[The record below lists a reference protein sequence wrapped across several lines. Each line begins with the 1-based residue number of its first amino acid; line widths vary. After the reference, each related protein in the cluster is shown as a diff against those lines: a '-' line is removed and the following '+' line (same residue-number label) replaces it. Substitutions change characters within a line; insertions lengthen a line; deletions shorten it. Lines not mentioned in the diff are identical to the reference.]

1 MTQWSLRRPGPIG
14 MCAGLALSMAAAG
27 AATAT
32 EDVTT
37 YTLDNGLEIVVIEDH
52 RAAAITNMVWYRTG
66 AADEPPGKS
75 GIAHYLEHLLFKGT
89 DELAPGEFSAT
100 VRANGGSDN
109 AFTSWDYTGY
119 FQRVAADRLELMLRM
134 EADRMVDL
142 VLTEEIV
149 APELDVILEERS
161 QRVDSSPGSIFGE
174 QRRAAQYLNHPY
186 SIPIIGWRHEMEGL
200 TKQDALDFYET
211 FYAPNNAILIVA
223 GDVEPEEVKR
233 LAEQHFGPIP
243 ANPDLP
249 ERVRPE
255 EPPQVAER
263 RVSYADP
270 RVAQPYVIRTYLAP
284 ERDTGAQET
293 AAALTVLA
301 ELLGGSSATS
311 FLGEKLEF
319 EENRAVY
326 TSAFYSGVS
335 LDDTT
340 FGLINVPAEGIS
352 LAEAEADL
360 DRVLAEFIEAEIDA
374 EALDRIKMQIRAS
387 EIYGRDSVGSRARTY
402 GTALTSGLTVADVQ
416 AWPDVLAA
424 VTAEDVK
431 AAAEMVFDKRKA
443 VTGWL
448 MRDGEE
454 ELMQ

>member
-1 MTQWSLRRPGPIG
+1 MTRWFFPRLAA
-14 MCAGLALSMAAAG
+14 AGLAVSLSVAAPAQ
-27 AATAT
+27 AA

-52 RAAAITNMVWYRTG
+52 RAAAVTNMVWYRTG

-100 VRANGGSDN
+100 VQANGGSDN

-119 FQRVAADRLELMLRM
+119 FQRVAADRLELMIKM

-142 VLTEEIV
+142 ELSEEIV
-149 APELDVILEERS
+149 LPERDVILEERS

-186 SIPIIGWRHEMEGL
+186 GVPIIGWRHEMEQL
-200 TKQDALDFYET
+200 SRQDALDFYET
-211 FYAPNNAILIVA
+211 YYAPNNAILIVA
-223 GDVEPEEVKR
+223 GDVQPEEVKR
-233 LAEQHFGPIP
+233 LAEQYFGPIP

-249 ERVRPE
+249 ARVRPV

-263 RVSYADP
+263 RIAYADP

-284 ERDTGAQET
+284 ERDSGAQET
-293 AAALTVLA
+293 AAALTLLA

-319 EENRAVY
+319 EESRAVY

-340 FGLINVPAEGIS
+340 FGLIVVPAEDVS

-360 DRVLAEFIEAEIDA
+360 DRVLEQFMASEIDA
-374 EALDRIKMQIRAS
+374 EALDRIKMQVRAA
-387 EIYGRDSVGSRARTY
+387 EIYGRDSVDARAREY

-416 AWPDVLAA
+416 AWPKVLAA
-424 VTAEDVK
+424 VTAEDIK

>member
-1 MTQWSLRRPGPIG
+1 MTRNGFLGAA
-14 MCAGLALSMAAAG
+14 MAGLATLTLAAG
-27 AATAT
+27 IARAE

-52 RAAAITNMVWYRTG
+52 RAAAVTNMVWYRTG

-75 GIAHYLEHLLFKGT
+75 GIAHYLEHLMFKGT
-89 DELAPGEFSAT
+89 DELAPGEFSES

-119 FQRVAADRLELMLRM
+119 FQRVAADRLELMMKM

-142 VLTEEIV
+142 QLTEEVV
-149 APELDVILEERS
+149 APELGVILEERS
-161 QRVDSSPGSIFGE
+161 QRVDNSPGSIFGE

-186 SIPIIGWRHEMEGL
+186 AVPIIGWRHEMEGL
-200 TKQDALDFYET
+200 TKQDALEFYET
-211 FYAPNNAILIVA
+211 YYAPNNAILIVA
-223 GDVEPEEVKR
+223 GDVAPEEVRR
-233 LAEQHFGPIP
+233 LAEMYFGPIP

-249 ERVRPE
+249 PRVRPQ

-284 ERDTGAQET
+284 ERDAGAQET

-319 EENRAVY
+319 EESRAVY

-340 FGLINVPAEGIS
+340 FGLIVVPAEGVS

-360 DRVLAEFIEAEIDA
+360 DRVLAAFMEAEIDPQ
-374 EALDRIKMQIRAS
+374 ALDRIKMQIRAS
-387 EIYGRDSVGSRARTY
+387 EIYGRDNVDARAREY

-416 AWPDVLAA
+416 AWPEILSA

-448 MRDGEE
+448 MRDGAG

>member
-1 MTQWSLRRPGPIG
+1 MTRWTFLGLAT
-14 MCAGLALSMAAAG
+14 AGLALITITAAPAK
-27 AATAT
+27 AA

-37 YTLDNGLEIVVIEDH
+37 FTLENGLEIVVIEDH
-52 RAAAITNMVWYRTG
+52 RAAAVTNMVWYRTG

-89 DELAPGEFSAT
+89 DELEPGEFSAT

-134 EADRMVDL
+134 EADRMVNL
-142 VLTEEIV
+142 VLTEEV
-149 APELDVILEERS
+149 VRPELGVILEERS

-186 SIPIIGWRHEMEGL
+186 SVPIIGWRHEMEGL

-223 GDVEPEEVKR
+223 GDVQPEEVRR
-233 LAEQHFGPIP
+233 LAEQYFGPIP

-249 ERVRPE
+249 PRARPT

-263 RVSYADP
+263 RISYADT

-284 ERDTGAQET
+284 ERDSGAQET

-319 EENRAVY
+319 DANRAVY

-340 FGLINVPAEGIS
+340 FGLIIVPADGVS
-352 LAEAEADL
+352 LTEAEADL
-360 DRVLAEFIEAEIDA
+360 DRVLAEFIAQEIDQV
-374 EALDRIKMQIRAS
+374 ALDRIKVQIRAS
-387 EIYGRDSVGSRARTY
+387 EIYGRDNVGSRARTY
-402 GTALTSGLTVADVQ
+402 GTALTSGLTVEDVQ
-416 AWPDVLAA
+416 AWPDILAA

-448 MRDGEE
+448 MREGEE

>member
-1 MTQWSLRRPGPIG
+1 MTRWKRMGVPLR
-14 MCAGLALSMAAAG
+14 GLALAAL
-27 AATAT
+27 AASPLAAS

-37 YTLDNGLEIVVIEDH
+37 YTLENGLEIVVIEDH

-100 VRANGGSDN
+100 VQANGGTDN

-119 FQRVAADRLELMLRM
+119 FQRVAADRLDLMLKM

-142 VLTEEIV
+142 VLTEEVV
-149 APELDVILEERS
+149 APELGVILEERS
-161 QRVDSSPGSIFGE
+161 QRVDSSAGSLFGE
-174 QRRAAQYLNHPY
+174 QRRAAQYMNHPY
-186 SIPIIGWRHEMEGL
+186 AVPIIGWRHEMEQL
-200 TKQDALDFYET
+200 TKQDTLDFYET

-223 GDVEPEEVKR
+223 GDVEPEEVLA
-233 LAEQHFGPIP
+233 LAETHFGPIP

-249 ERVRPE
+249 ERLRPS
-255 EPPQVAER
+255 EPPQLAER
-263 RVSYADP
+263 RIAFADE

-284 ERDTGAQET
+284 ERNAGDQET
-293 AAALTVLA
+293 AAALTLLA

-319 EENRAVY
+319 ETQRAVY

-335 LDDTT
+335 LDATT
-340 FGLINVPAEGIS
+340 FGLITVPAEGVS
-352 LAEAEADL
+352 LAEAEAEL
-360 DRVLAEFIEAEIDA
+360 DAAVAEFMATEIDA

-387 EIYGRDSVGSRARTY
+387 EIYGRDNVGSRARTY

-416 AWPDVLAA
+416 AWPDILEA
-424 VTAEDVK
+424 VTAEDIK
-431 AAAEMVFDKRKA
+431 AAGEMVFDKRKA

-448 MRDGEE
+448 MREGQE

>member
-1 MTQWSLRRPGPIG
+1 MTRWKRMGLPLR
-14 MCAGLALSMAAAG
+14 GLALAALAATPLAAA
-27 AATAT
+27 

-37 YTLDNGLEIVVIEDH
+37 YTLENGMEIVVIEDH

-66 AADEPPGKS
+66 AADEPAGKS

-89 DELAPGEFSAT
+89 DELDPGEFSAT
-100 VRANGGSDN
+100 VQANGGSDN

-119 FQRVAADRLELMLRM
+119 FQRIAADRLELMLKM

-161 QRVDSSPGSIFGE
+161 QRVDSSAGGLFGE
-174 QRRAAQYLNHPY
+174 QRRAAQYMNHPY
-186 SIPIIGWRHEMEGL
+186 AIPIIGWRHEMEQL

-211 FYAPNNAILIVA
+211 YYAPNNAILIVA
-223 GDVEPEEVKR
+223 GDVEPEEV
-233 LAEQHFGPIP
+233 LALAQTHFGPIP
-243 ANPDLP
+243 SNPDLP
-249 ERVRPE
+249 ERVRPS
-255 EPPQVAER
+255 EPPQLAER
-263 RVSYADP
+263 RIAYADP

-284 ERDTGAQET
+284 ERDAGAQET
-293 AAALTVLA
+293 AAALTLLA

-311 FLGEKLEF
+311 FLGERLEF
-319 EENRAVY
+319 ETQRAVY

-335 LDDTT
+335 LDATT
-340 FGLINVPAEGIS
+340 FGLITVPAEGVS
-352 LAEAEADL
+352 LAEAEAEL
-360 DRVLAEFIEAEIDA
+360 DAAVAEFMASEIDA

-387 EIYGRDSVGSRARTY
+387 EIYGRDNVGSRARTY

-416 AWPDVLAA
+416 AWPDILEA
-424 VTAEDVK
+424 VTAEDIK
-431 AAAEMVFDKRKA
+431 AAGEMVFDKRKA

-448 MRDGEE
+448 MREGQE

>member
-1 MTQWSLRRPGPIG
+1 MTRWFFPRLAA
-14 MCAGLALSMAAAG
+14 AGLAVSLSVAAPAQ
-27 AATAT
+27 AA

-52 RAAAITNMVWYRTG
+52 RAAAVTNMVWYRTG

-100 VRANGGSDN
+100 VQANGGSDN

-119 FQRVAADRLELMLRM
+119 FQRVAADRLELMIKM

-142 VLTEEIV
+142 ELSEEIV
-149 APELDVILEERS
+149 LPERDVILEERS

-186 SIPIIGWRHEMEGL
+186 GVPIIGWRHEMEQL
-200 TKQDALDFYET
+200 SRQDALDFYET
-211 FYAPNNAILIVA
+211 YYAPNNAILIVA
-223 GDVEPEEVKR
+223 GDVQPEEVKR
-233 LAEQHFGPIP
+233 LAEQYFGPIP

-249 ERVRPE
+249 ARVRPL

-263 RVSYADP
+263 RIAYADP

-284 ERDTGAQET
+284 ERDSGAQET
-293 AAALTVLA
+293 AAALTLLA

-319 EENRAVY
+319 EESRAVY

-340 FGLINVPAEGIS
+340 FGLIVVPAEDVS

-360 DRVLAEFIEAEIDA
+360 DRVLAEFMASEIDA
-374 EALDRIKMQIRAS
+374 EALDRIKMQIRAA
-387 EIYGRDSVGSRARTY
+387 EIYGRDSVGARAREY

-416 AWPDVLAA
+416 AWPEVLAA
-424 VTAEDVK
+424 VTAEDIK

>member
-1 MTQWSLRRPGPIG
+1 MTRWSLTGLMLAVLATGP
-14 MCAGLALSMAAAG
+14 ARAA
-27 AATAT
+27 
-32 EDVTT
+32 EDVTSF
-37 YTLDNGLEIVVIEDH
+37 TLENGLEVVVIEDH

-66 AADEPPGKS
+66 AADEPVGKS

-89 DELAPGEFSAT
+89 DELEPGEFSAT
-100 VRANGGSDN
+100 VQANGGTDN

-119 FQRVAADRLELMLRM
+119 FQRVAADRLELMLKM

-142 VLTEEIV
+142 VLSEEIV
-149 APELDVILEERS
+149 LPERDVILEERS

-186 SIPIIGWRHEMEGL
+186 AIPIIGWRHEMEQL
-200 TKQDALDFYET
+200 SRQDALDFYET
-211 FYAPNNAILIVA
+211 YYAPNNAILIVA
-223 GDVEPEEVKR
+223 GDVEPDEVR
-233 LAEQHFGPIP
+233 SLAEKHFGPIP

-249 ERVRPE
+249 ERFRPT
-255 EPPQVAER
+255 EPPQLAER
-263 RVSYADP
+263 RVAYADA

-284 ERDTGAQET
+284 ERDAGAQET

-311 FLGEKLEF
+311 YLGETLEF
-319 EENRAVY
+319 DTQRAVY

-335 LDDTT
+335 LDATT
-340 FGLINVPAEGIS
+340 FGLIIVPSEGVS

-360 DRVLAEFIEAEIDA
+360 DAAVAEFMARDIDM
-374 EALDRIKMQIRAS
+374 EALERIKMQIRAS
-387 EIYGRDSVGSRARTY
+387 EIYGRDNVGSRARTY
-402 GTALTSGLTVADVQ
+402 GAALTSGLTVADVQ
-416 AWPDVLAA
+416 AWPDILSA
-424 VTAEDVK
+424 VTAEDIK
-431 AAAEMVFDKRKA
+431 AAGEMVFDKRKA

-448 MRDGEE
+448 MREGAE